1 MILGMKMN
9 IFKSKH
15 KDMVLVMKSIVY
27 NSKDERNDQRMKM
40 NVSV

>member
-1 MILGMKMN
+1 MN

-15 KDMVLVMKSIVY
+15 KDMVLVTKSSVY